1 MPRYIWL
8 SFHLGALSLPIFI
21 LQRGGAGA
29 GAVAVVVVVAI
40 AVFSA
45 LGLVC
50 VVKFLLS
57 VSSTTT
63 GDTILLNICTT
74 HRTPTIEGT
83 LSRSA

>member
-21 LQRGGAGA
+21 LQRAGA